1 MTSAPVPLP
10 ARLRR
15 LRGEEGQ
22 GLTEYA
28 LILALASVVCAS
40 SLATLGGSFEPGFR
54 KAADTL
60 RVASVAR

>member
-1 MTSAPVPLP
+1 MSAILPIP

-15 LRGEEGQ
+15 LRRGEEGQ

-40 SLATLGGSFEPGFR
+40 SLATLGGSLEPGFR